1 MPNLV
6 YILTNP
12 TMPDLVK
19 IGKTDNIE
27 RRLKEL
33 TSSTGVPVAF
43 ECFYCGEVDDN
54 DKVESNLHIAFGDHR
69 INAKREFFRI
79 SAENVKAALEIANPT
94 DRTPQKD
101 ITDNPAEQEALDKAR
116 KRRSV
121 FTFSMADIP
130 FGAELTFIKDET
142 KIAKVV
148 DDKKVEY
155 EGENYSLTGLA
166 KALLKDDPNSKGAFQ
181 YIHGQL
187 YFKYNGDIV
196 NDIRIRLEDEQ
207 TD

>member
-27 RRLKEL
+27 RRMREL

-54 DKVESNLHIAFGDHR
+54 DEVEKNLHNAFGDHR
-69 INAKREFFRI
+69 INPKREFFRI
-79 SAENVKAALEIANPT
+79 SAENVKAALELANPICK
-94 DRTPQKD
+94 TPPKD
-101 ITDNPAEQEALDKAR
+101 ITDSPAEQEALDKAR
-116 KRRSV
+116 KRRPV

-130 FGAELTFIKDET
+130 IGAELTFIKDEA
-142 KIAKVV
+142 KIAKVAG
-148 DDKKVEY
+148 DKTVEY
-155 EGENYSLTGLA
+155 EGKNHSLTSLA
-166 KALLKDDPNSKGAFQ
+166 KALLKDDPNSIGTFQ
-181 YIHGQL
+181 YVHGQL

-196 NDIRIRLEDEQ
+196 NDIRIRLEGEQ